1 MKEIFNECTGIR
13 SWHAMRIESEGP
25 NILVSNHVTNPYN
38 EYKIMEEDRIMNE
51 EMPSVIEP
59 EGLSNSRVE
68 QLKYFTNYITRDH
81 CHFILDNY

>member
-25 NILVSNHVTNPYN
+25 NILVSNHVTNPYH

-59 EGLSNSRVE
+59 EGLGNSRVE
-68 QLKYFTNYITRDH
+68 QLK
-81 CHFILDNY
+81 